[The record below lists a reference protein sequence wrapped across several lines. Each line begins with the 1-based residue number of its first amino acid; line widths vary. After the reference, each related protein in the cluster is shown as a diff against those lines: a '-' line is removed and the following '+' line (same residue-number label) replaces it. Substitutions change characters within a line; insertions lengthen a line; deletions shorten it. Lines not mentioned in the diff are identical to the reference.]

1 AMDVP
6 TEVTRYQC
14 RTEAGRVVVD
24 ETHNGR
30 PEATLVLSAAGRVLE
45 SVDQESGLRR
55 RAMRNGTQVM
65 LMADNI
71 RTGDSRVVG
80 TVTTNPSGS
89 RILSFSDAAGR
100 SLDVART
107 GGQIRRVDS
116 SGGSLALLADER
128 GRPSGEAM
136 TLAQTPDQS
145 VTMRRALD
153 GCGNVVEGSTSV
165 G

>member
-1 AMDVP
+1 IIVRDSFGYHEESEYDAWGRRLVHRPGDGTTVTTEYTPSPSPCAGQPATITVTGDATWLGEAMDVP

-71 RTGDSRVVG
+71 RTGD
-80 TVTTNPSGS
+80 
-89 RILSFSDAAGR
+89 
-100 SLDVART
+100 
-107 GGQIRRVDS
+107 
-116 SGGSLALLADER
+116 
-128 GRPSGEAM
+128 
-136 TLAQTPDQS
+136 
-145 VTMRRALD
+145 
-153 GCGNVVEGSTSV
+153 
-165 G
+165 